1 MMVYIILLKMDLC
14 DNKKNN
20 AYAYLHIP
28 KIVK

>member
-1 MMVYIILLKMDLC
+1 MMVYILKMDLC